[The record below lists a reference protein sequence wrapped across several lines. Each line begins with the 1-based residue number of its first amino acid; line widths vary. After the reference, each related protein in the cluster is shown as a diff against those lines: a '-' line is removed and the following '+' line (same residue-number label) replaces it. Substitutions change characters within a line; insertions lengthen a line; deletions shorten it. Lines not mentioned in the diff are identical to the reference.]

1 MAGAA
6 TGGAEVSETIR
17 KATKETRMRLPRSL
31 KLRPVLAAL
40 LLGLSM
46 LPGVTVG
53 RAGADE
59 LTVLFVASDQANVL
73 TVGPDPLSK
82 VIVANP
88 NVADVQV
95 LNPTQLLLTG
105 KTIGR
110 TTLFLIFAGNKQ
122 RQYDLVVHAGA
133 ALPSSSAPVSPEPH
147 SVLVHR
153 GEQVSQRFFLRDK
166 SEVWIELGTVKET
179 EAPKK

>member
-1 MAGAA
+1 MSAGARA
-6 TGGAEVSETIR
+6 
-17 KATKETRMRLPRSL
+17 M
-31 KLRPVLAAL
+31 LAVL
-40 LLGLSM
+40 LLGLATLLGAATESA
-46 LPGVTVG
+46 V
-53 RAGADE
+53 ADE

-82 VIVANP
+82 VVVANP

-95 LNPTQLLLTG
+95 LSPTQLLLTG
-105 KTIGR
+105 KAIGR
-110 TTLFLIFAGNKQ
+110 TTLLLIFAGNKQ
-122 RQYDLVVHAGA
+122 RQYDIVVHPGA
-133 ALPSSSAPVSPEPH
+133 ALPSTSNPVGPEPH

-166 SEVWIELGTVKET
+166 SELWIELGTVKET

>member
-1 MAGAA
+1 MSAA
-6 TGGAEVSETIR
+6 AR
-17 KATKETRMRLPRSL
+17 AM
-31 KLRPVLAAL
+31 LAVL
-40 LLGLSM
+40 LLGLATLLGAAVESA
-46 LPGVTVG
+46 V
-53 RAGADE
+53 ADE

-82 VIVANP
+82 VVVANP

-95 LNPTQLLLTG
+95 LSPTQLLLTG
-105 KTIGR
+105 KAIGR
-110 TTLFLIFAGNKQ
+110 TTLLLIFPGNKQ
-122 RQYDLVVHAGA
+122 RQYDLVVHPGA
-133 ALPSSSAPVSPEPH
+133 ALPSTSAPASPEPH

-166 SEVWIELGTVKET
+166 SELWIELGTVKET

>member
-1 MAGAA
+1 M
-6 TGGAEVSETIR
+6 
-17 KATKETRMRLPRSL
+17 
-31 KLRPVLAAL
+31 LAVL
-40 LLGLSM
+40 LLGLAPLLGAAVESA
-46 LPGVTVG
+46 V
-53 RAGADE
+53 ADE

-82 VIVANP
+82 VVVANP

-95 LNPTQLLLTG
+95 LTPTQLLLTG
-105 KTIGR
+105 KAIGR
-110 TTLFLIFAGNKQ
+110 TTLLLIFAGNKQ
-122 RQYDLVVHAGA
+122 RQYDVVVHPGA
-133 ALPSSSAPVSPEPH
+133 ALPSTSTPVGPEPH

-166 SEVWIELGTVKET
+166 SELWIELGTVKET

>member
-1 MAGAA
+1 M
-6 TGGAEVSETIR
+6 
-17 KATKETRMRLPRSL
+17 
-31 KLRPVLAAL
+31 LAVL
-40 LLGLSM
+40 LLGLATLLGAATESA
-46 LPGVTVG
+46 V
-53 RAGADE
+53 ADE

-82 VIVANP
+82 VVVANP

-95 LNPTQLLLTG
+95 LSPTQLLLTG
-105 KTIGR
+105 KAIGR
-110 TTLFLIFAGNKQ
+110 TTLLLIFPGNKQ
-122 RQYDLVVHAGA
+122 RQYDVVVHPGA
-133 ALPSSSAPVSPEPH
+133 ALPSTSTPASPEPH

-166 SEVWIELGTVKET
+166 SELWIELGTVKET

>member
-1 MAGAA
+1 M
-6 TGGAEVSETIR
+6 
-17 KATKETRMRLPRSL
+17 
-31 KLRPVLAAL
+31 LAVL
-40 LLGLSM
+40 LLGLATLLGAATES
-46 LPGVTVG
+46 
-53 RAGADE
+53 AGADE

-82 VIVANP
+82 VVVANP

-95 LNPTQLLLTG
+95 LSPTQLLLTG
-105 KTIGR
+105 KAIGR
-110 TTLFLIFAGNKQ
+110 TTLLLIFPGNKQ
-122 RQYDLVVHAGA
+122 RQYDVVVHPGA
-133 ALPSSSAPVSPEPH
+133 ALPSTSNPAGPEPH

-166 SEVWIELGTVKET
+166 SELWIELGTVKET